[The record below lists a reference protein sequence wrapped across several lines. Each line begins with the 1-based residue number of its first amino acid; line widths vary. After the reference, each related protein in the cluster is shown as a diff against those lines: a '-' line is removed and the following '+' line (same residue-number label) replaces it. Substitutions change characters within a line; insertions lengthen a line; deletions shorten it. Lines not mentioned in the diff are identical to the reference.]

1 MAIMEISVVPLG
13 LGIPAWAIM
22 SPQWSDICQQEGIPY
37 ELTDM
42 GTLIHGHAAR
52 LLKVAQV
59 LHELPFDQGVNRVVT
74 HITIDDRRDKE
85 VIPGRQRKIGKG
97 ATYIKVIWQTRKR
110 IITRFWEWPGTPPWT
125 RSRRH
130 TAR

>member
-13 LGIPAWAIM
+13 LGDASVGEFVAALIRYL
-22 SPQWSDICQQEGIPY
+22 QQEGIPY

-42 GTLIHGHAAR
+42 STLIHGHAAR

-85 VIPGRQRKIGKG
+85 VHLGD
-97 ATYIKVIWQTRKR
+97 KVKSVKVRLT
-110 IITRFWEWPGTPPWT
+110 
-125 RSRRH
+125 
-130 TAR
+130 

>member
-1 MAIMEISVVPLG
+1 MEISVVPLG
-13 LGIPAWAIM
+13 LGDASVGDFVAELIRHL
-22 SPQWSDICQQEGIPY
+22 QQEGIPY

-52 LLKVAQV
+52 LLKVAQI

-85 VIPGRQRKIGKG
+85 VHLGD
-97 ATYIKVIWQTRKR
+97 KVKSVKVRLT
-110 IITRFWEWPGTPPWT
+110 
-125 RSRRH
+125 
-130 TAR
+130 

>member
-1 MAIMEISVVPLG
+1 MEISVVPLG
-13 LGIPAWAIM
+13 LGDASVGDFVAGVIRYL
-22 SPQWSDICQQEGIPY
+22 QREGIPY

-85 VIPGRQRKIGKG
+85 VHLGD
-97 ATYIKVIWQTRKR
+97 KVKSVKVRLT
-110 IITRFWEWPGTPPWT
+110 
-125 RSRRH
+125 
-130 TAR
+130 

>member
-13 LGIPAWAIM
+13 LRDASVGDFVAALIRYL
-22 SPQWSDICQQEGIPY
+22 QQEGIPY

-52 LLKVAQV
+52 LLKVAQI

-74 HITIDDRRDKE
+74 HITIDDRRDKD
-85 VIPGRQRKIGKG
+85 VHLGD
-97 ATYIKVIWQTRKR
+97 KVK
-110 IITRFWEWPGTPPWT
+110 
-125 RSRRH
+125 SVK
-130 TAR
+130 ARLT

>member
-1 MAIMEISVVPLG
+1 MEISVVPLG
-13 LGIPAWAIM
+13 LGNTSVGDFVAAVIGYL
-22 SPQWSDICQQEGIPY
+22 QQEGIPY

-74 HITIDDRRDKE
+74 HITIDDRRDKD
-85 VIPGRQRKIGKG
+85 VHLGD
-97 ATYIKVIWQTRKR
+97 KVKSVKVRLT
-110 IITRFWEWPGTPPWT
+110 
-125 RSRRH
+125 
-130 TAR
+130 

>member
-1 MAIMEISVVPLG
+1 MEISVVPLG
-13 LGIPAWAIM
+13 LGDTSVGDFVAGVI
-22 SPQWSDICQQEGIPY
+22 SYLQQEGIPY

-74 HITIDDRRDKE
+74 HITIDDRRDKD
-85 VIPGRQRKIGKG
+85 VCLGD
-97 ATYIKVIWQTRKR
+97 KVKSVKVRLT
-110 IITRFWEWPGTPPWT
+110 
-125 RSRRH
+125 
-130 TAR
+130 

>member
-13 LGIPAWAIM
+13 LGKTSVGDFVA
-22 SPQWSDICQQEGIPY
+22 DVVRYLQQEGIPH

-42 GTLIHGHAAR
+42 GTLINGHVAR

-59 LHELPFDQGVNRVVT
+59 LHEFPFDRGAMRVLT

-85 VIPGRQRKIGKG
+85 VHLGDKVNS
-97 ATYIKVIWQTRKR
+97 IKAR
-110 IITRFWEWPGTPPWT
+110 IT
-125 RSRRH
+125 
-130 TAR
+130 

>member
-1 MAIMEISVVPLG
+1 MEISVVPLG
-13 LGIPAWAIM
+13 LGNTSVGDFVAGVI
-22 SPQWSDICQQEGIPY
+22 SYLQQEGIPY

-74 HITIDDRRDKE
+74 HITIDDRRDKD
-85 VIPGRQRKIGKG
+85 VCLGD
-97 ATYIKVIWQTRKR
+97 KVKSVKVRLT
-110 IITRFWEWPGTPPWT
+110 
-125 RSRRH
+125 
-130 TAR
+130 

>member
-13 LGIPAWAIM
+13 LGDTSVGDFVAAVIRYLQA
-22 SPQWSDICQQEGIPY
+22 EGIPY

-59 LHELPFDQGVNRVVT
+59 LHELPFDGGANRVVT

-85 VIPGRQRKIGKG
+85 VHLGD
-97 ATYIKVIWQTRKR
+97 KVK
-110 IITRFWEWPGTPPWT
+110 
-125 RSRRH
+125 SVK
-130 TAR
+130 ARLT

>member
-13 LGIPAWAIM
+13 LGDTSVGDFVAKVIRHL
-22 SPQWSDICQQEGIPY
+22 QQEGIPY

-85 VIPGRQRKIGKG
+85 VHLGD
-97 ATYIKVIWQTRKR
+97 KVKSVKVRLT
-110 IITRFWEWPGTPPWT
+110 
-125 RSRRH
+125 
-130 TAR
+130 